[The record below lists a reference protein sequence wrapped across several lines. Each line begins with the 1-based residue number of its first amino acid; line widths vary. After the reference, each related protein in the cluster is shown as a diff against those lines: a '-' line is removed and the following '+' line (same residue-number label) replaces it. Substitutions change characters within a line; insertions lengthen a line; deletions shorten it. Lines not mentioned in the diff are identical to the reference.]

1 VTGGS
6 GASATAF
13 TDAGLTGVRALIVD
27 ADDRQRTTLSGHL
40 SDWGIRIGTVA
51 SAPAAMEELRVAV
64 GAGDPYSVVVVDI
77 ALCGPDGS
85 ALATTIADD
94 PDLSCRVVAMIPA
107 DRGRTRGDPGRGVCA
122 SLSKPVHPRH
132 LRACL
137 RIALGLSP
145 LEVSGPPACRGP
157 VPPGSPPGRILLA
170 EDNPV
175 NQTVAALMLAGGGY
189 RVDPVSDGAA
199 AVRAVTS
206 GAYDAVLMDCQMPGM
221 DGYQATRAIRALD
234 GGAGQIPIIAMTAG
248 AHEED
253 RRRCLA
259 EGMDDYITKP
269 ISKAALLD
277 LVERTIGSGAGPPP
291 PSDGD
296 GGGPTLDPVVLA
308 DLQQLGRVAGMDFLG
323 ELAEQFVHDTELGL
337 RALRVAMVNGDAN
350 GVSRWAR
357 RIRDAAV
364 QLGGRRLASS
374 AHHLATSGLSDISEG
389 GTACLHQIE
398 ADFEALRRALVDASL
413 AHLVLR

>member
-1 VTGGS
+1 
-6 GASATAF
+6 
-13 TDAGLTGVRALIVD
+13 
-27 ADDRQRTTLSGHL
+27 
-40 SDWGIRIGTVA
+40 
-51 SAPAAMEELRVAV
+51 
-64 GAGDPYSVVVVDI
+64 
-77 ALCGPDGS
+77 
-85 ALATTIADD
+85 
-94 PDLSCRVVAMIPA
+94 
-107 DRGRTRGDPGRGVCA
+107 
-122 SLSKPVHPRH
+122 
-132 LRACL
+132 
-137 RIALGLSP
+137 
-145 LEVSGPPACRGP
+145 
-157 VPPGSPPGRILLA
+157 
-170 EDNPV
+170 
-175 NQTVAALMLAGGGY
+175 
-189 RVDPVSDGAA
+189 
-199 AVRAVTS
+199 
-206 GAYDAVLMDCQMPGM
+206 MDCQMPGM